1 MRSIFDIMS
10 DSDTLILEFD
20 RACDNLILSKYIL
33 ADKRISDL
41 LKVVASSKKLYSL
54 IKGVLKGFDF
64 VEEYKLATIRRGQF
78 FLPKS
83 RKKLISFVFCLLYYI
98 DTNAIELSDFLKD
111 NFSSSNVNLE
121 FSNFTSQ
128 VILPFRHA
136 VGREFLGE
144 PEEKSTREEFE
155 ILTGSGIKIE
165 EKMFLDQ
172 SLAPKTELFVDSAYE
187 IEPATSEIPAQNIP
201 KTQNQRLT
209 HEHLVHFE
217 SLYLY
222 SQDILAMVSSSN
234 SINLAEKN
242 TLLLELKKFENAIKM
257 QEIGEISIAYKALR
271 SALIWSGFN
280 EQFSKQLSEID
291 HIVRELH

>member
-1 MRSIFDIMS
+1 MRSIFDVMS

-41 LKVVASSKKLYSL
+41 LKVIASSKKLYSL
-54 IKGVLKGFDF
+54 IKGVLRGFDF
-64 VEEYKLATIRRGQF
+64 VEEYKLATGRNGQF

-111 NFSSSNVNLE
+111 NFASSNVNME

-144 PEEKSTREEFE
+144 PEEKSPRDDFE
-155 ILTGSGIKIE
+155 VLSGNGVKIE
-165 EKMFLDQ
+165 ERMFLDPGA
-172 SLAPKTELFVDSAYE
+172 APKTEHFVDSEFE
-187 IEPATSEIPAQNIP
+187 IEMSNDMNTQQNSNKIQP
-201 KTQNQRLT
+201 TKLT
-209 HEHLVHFE
+209 HEHLIYFE

-222 SQDILAMVSSSN
+222 SQDILAIVSSSN
-234 SINLAEKN
+234 DINLAEKN
-242 TLLLELKKFENAIKM
+242 TILLELKNFENAIKM
-257 QEIGEISIAYKALR
+257 QQVNSISLTYKALR

-280 EQFSKQLSEID
+280 DSLSKQLTEID